1 MKEVMRRGVILFT
14 AVCCFVGGTQAQL
27 SVVDAP
33 DTVAVF
39 LDQLGQS
46 GLVAAYWGVQNNG
59 DQPQNLMVSRSLVD
73 TVSPFNYPFTF
84 GAPGSSERFC
94 WGPQCYN
101 FGSDNSSIQESF
113 LVVLEPGEVDS
124 SFVADFYPNGI
135 VGNTTM
141 EYCFHEVDNNAAE
154 VCHRVTFVV
163 KASVGVEEIAENE
176 PSLVRISPNPATSSA
191 TIKVQNAQGGL
202 IQFRNLVG
210 QTVKSVPI
218 FAGVSEQLLSL
229 DDLPKGIW
237 LVSYAVDGT
246 TVSTKRLVIR

>member
-59 DQPQNLMVSRSLVD
+59 NQPQKLMVSRSLVD

-101 FGSDNSSIQESF
+101 FGSDSSSTQESF